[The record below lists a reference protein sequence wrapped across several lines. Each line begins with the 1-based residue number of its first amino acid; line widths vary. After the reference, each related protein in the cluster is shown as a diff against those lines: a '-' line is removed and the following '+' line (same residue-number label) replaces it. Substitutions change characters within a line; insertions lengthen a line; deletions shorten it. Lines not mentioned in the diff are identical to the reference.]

1 MKVEERLGHGLR
13 RTRIALGP
21 LNKNLSFLPSM
32 LIPSGIAQ
40 ILLPK
45 SDLNVLDLSHFSIP
59 SPPKTDSP
67 ALLHSYPDAENFRH
81 VIT

>member
-1 MKVEERLGHGLR
+1 
-13 RTRIALGP
+13 
-21 LNKNLSFLPSM
+21 M